1 MYRLRCMH
9 QIMRG
14 FPGKIIMIKN
24 IKEYLKDH
32 KMATKIIATLIG
44 AGLGFAYYKF
54 IGCRSGA
61 CPITSNPYISTAWG
75 ALMGFLIA
83 G

>member
-1 MYRLRCMH
+1 MME
-9 QIMRG
+9 
-14 FPGKIIMIKN
+14 KVKV
-24 IKEYLKDH
+24 YLKEH
-32 KMATKIIATLIG
+32 KLAARIISTLIG

-61 CPITSNPYISTAWG
+61 CPITSNPYISTVWG
-75 ALMGFLIA
+75 AVMWILIA